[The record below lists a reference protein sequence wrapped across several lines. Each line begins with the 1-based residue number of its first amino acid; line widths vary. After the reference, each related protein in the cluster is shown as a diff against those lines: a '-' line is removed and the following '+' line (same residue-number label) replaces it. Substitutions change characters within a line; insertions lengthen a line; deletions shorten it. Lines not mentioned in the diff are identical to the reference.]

1 MRRWSTRHWTCS
13 RCCATC
19 CRAGRGL
26 RSGGQRQQLAIARA
40 LITEPRL
47 LILDEPT
54 EGIQPSVVAE
64 IERTIL
70 ALTGRGGL
78 SVLLVEQHVG
88 FALNAA
94 GRYYVLASGRV
105 TAEGSGGTAA
115 STSVRAAMAI

>member
-1 MRRWSTRHWTCS
+1 M
-13 RCCATC
+13 
-19 CRAGRGL
+19 
-26 RSGGQRQQLAIARA
+26 
-40 LITEPRL
+40 
-47 LILDEPT
+47 
-54 EGIQPSVVAE
+54 VAE

-105 TAEGSGGTAA
+105 TASGDGGTAA
-115 STSVRAAMAI
+115 SAGVRAAMAI